1 MATIKHISSKNADYS
16 AAEKYL
22 LFEHDEHTQKV
33 KTDSA
38 GRLIPREDVRF
49 TTLLCREDDYAMA
62 CIRANRQY
70 GKNNKPQD
78 IKSHHYIISFDPR
91 DRDEH
96 GLTVDR
102 AQELGVEF
110 CRQNFPGHQAI
121 VATHPDGHHHSG
133 NIHVHIVFN
142 SLRVKDVERK
152 TYMDRRCDTL
162 AGAKHRCTGAA
173 LRHFRGEVM
182 EMCHREGLYQID
194 LLNGSKN
201 RITNREYHAALRG
214 QQELDRQ
221 NVQRAEQ
228 GLPVVKTKYETEK
241 ETLRRVIRQAMEK
254 TDNLYDFKRF
264 LESEYH
270 VEVKESRGRFSYL
283 TPGRQKPITSRM
295 LGTDFSKES
304 IEMFFASGKQKAA
317 QKVKATVERVIDIEA
332 KKAEGKGAGYEKW
345 AKLFNLK
352 QSAKA
357 LAFIQERNIRTLAEL
372 DQAISDQVTA
382 EFDARHAIK
391 DIEKEIADCA
401 ELADW
406 CVKYRE
412 NNPVCKKIKACKTKK
427 EQDDFRDSHSANFIL
442 RDAAVR
448 YFKEH
453 NITQLPSAKALAE
466 RRADLISQ
474 KNESYNKWQEEKQL
488 LQDLRNART
497 NMQAVLGQEQTITKT
512 KRRSQDMSL

>member
-22 LFEHDEHTQKV
+22 MFEHDEHTQKV

-38 GRLIPREDVRF
+38 GRLIPREDIRF
-49 TTLLCREDDYAMA
+49 TTIGCREDDYAVA

-91 DRDEH
+91 DRDDH
-96 GLTVDR
+96 GLTVDK
-102 AQELGVEF
+102 AQELGVAF

-142 SLRVKDVERK
+142 SLRVQDVERK
-152 TYMDRRCDTL
+152 TYMDRRCDTM

-173 LRHFRGEVM
+173 LRHFRSEVM

-194 LLNGSKN
+194 LLNGSRN
-201 RITNREYHAALRG
+201 RITNREYHAARRG
-214 QQELDRQ
+214 QEELDRQ
-221 NVQRAEQ
+221 NALNREQ
-228 GLPVVKTKYETEK
+228 GIPVLKTKFETEK
-241 ETLRRVIRQAMEK
+241 ETLRRVLREAMEK

-264 LESEYH
+264 LETEYH
-270 VEVKESRGRFSYL
+270 IEVKESRGRFSYR
-283 TPGRQKPITSRM
+283 TPCRQKPITSRM
-295 LGTDFSKES
+295 LGMDFSKES
-304 IEMFFASGKQKAA
+304 IEMFFAAGKQKASL
-317 QKVKATVERVIDIEA
+317 QIKPTVERVINIEA
-332 KKAEGKGAGYEKW
+332 KKAEGKGVGYEKW

-357 LAFIQERNIRTLAEL
+357 LVFMQEHNIQTIAEL
-372 DQAISDQVTA
+372 DKAISEQATA
-382 EFDARHAIK
+382 ELNARHAVK

-406 CVKYRE
+406 CEKYRE
-412 NNPVCKKIKACKTKK
+412 NQPVCKRIKACKSKK
-427 EQDDFRDSHSANFIL
+427 EQDAFRDEHSANFIF

-448 YFKEH
+448 YFKAHDIEK
-453 NITQLPSAKALAE
+453 LPSAKALE
-466 RRADLISQ
+466 DRRNDLISQ
-474 KNESYNKWQEEKQL
+474 KNASYNKWQDEKQL
-488 LQDLRNART
+488 LQDLRNARA
-497 NMQAVLGQEQTITKT
+497 NMQAVLGQEQTVTKT

>member
-22 LFEHDEHTQKV
+22 MFEHDEHTQKV
-33 KTDSA
+33 KTDSS
-38 GRLIPREDVRF
+38 GRLIPREDIRF
-49 TTLLCREDDYAMA
+49 TTIGCREDDYAVA

-91 DRDEH
+91 DRDDH
-96 GLTVDR
+96 GLTVDK

-142 SLRVKDVERK
+142 SLRVQDVERK
-152 TYMDRRCDTL
+152 TYMDRRCDTM

-173 LRHFRGEVM
+173 LRHFRSEVM

-194 LLNGSKN
+194 LLNGSRN
-201 RITNREYHAALRG
+201 RITNREYHAARRG
-214 QQELDRQ
+214 QEELDRQ
-221 NVQRAEQ
+221 NALNREQ
-228 GLPVVKTKYETEK
+228 GIPVLKTKFETEK
-241 ETLRRVIRQAMEK
+241 ETLRRVLREAMEK

-264 LESEYH
+264 LETEYH
-270 VEVKESRGRFSYL
+270 IEVKESRGRFSYR

-304 IEMFFASGKQKAA
+304 IEMFFAAGKQKASL
-317 QKVKATVERVIDIEA
+317 QIKPTVERVINIEA
-332 KKAEGKGAGYEKW
+332 KKAEGKGVGYEKW

-357 LAFIQERNIRTLAEL
+357 LVFMQEHNIQTIAEL
-372 DQAISDQVTA
+372 DKAISEQATA
-382 EFDARHAIK
+382 ELNARHAVK

-406 CVKYRE
+406 CEKYRE
-412 NNPVCKKIKACKTKK
+412 NQPVCKRIKACKSKK
-427 EQDDFRDSHSANFIL
+427 EQDAFRDEHSANFIF

-448 YFKEH
+448 YFKAHDIEK
-453 NITQLPSAKALAE
+453 LPSAKALE
-466 RRADLISQ
+466 DRRNDLISQ
-474 KNESYNKWQEEKQL
+474 KNASYNKWQDEKQL
-488 LQDLRNART
+488 LQDLRNARA
-497 NMQAVLGQEQTITKT
+497 NMQAVLGQEQTVTKT

>member
-1 MATIKHISSKNADYS
+1 
-16 AAEKYL
+16 
-22 LFEHDEHTQKV
+22 
-33 KTDSA
+33 
-38 GRLIPREDVRF
+38 
-49 TTLLCREDDYAMA
+49 
-62 CIRANRQY
+62 
-70 GKNNKPQD
+70 
-78 IKSHHYIISFDPR
+78 
-91 DRDEH
+91 
-96 GLTVDR
+96 
-102 AQELGVEF
+102 
-110 CRQNFPGHQAI
+110 
-121 VATHPDGHHHSG
+121 
-133 NIHVHIVFN
+133 
-142 SLRVKDVERK
+142 
-152 TYMDRRCDTL
+152 
-162 AGAKHRCTGAA
+162 

-201 RITNREYHAALRG
+201 RVTNREYHAARRG
-214 QQELDRQ
+214 QEELDRQ